1 MTKGLIQKMAR
12 EKKNGRFL
20 NCYVQ
25 QDIYDRLS
33 LYSKETMIPKTAIV
47 ERALEEY
54 LKAKC
59 NSENEQTE

>member
-1 MTKGLIQKMAR
+1 MAR

-20 NCYVQ
+20 NCYVR

-33 LYSKETMIPKTAIV
+33 LYSKETMTPKTAIV

-54 LKAKC
+54 LRANDNTLKTSTNRKD
-59 NSENEQTE
+59 

>member
-1 MTKGLIQKMAR
+1 MAR

-25 QDIYDRLS
+25 QEIYDRLS

-54 LKAKC
+54 LRKQSRTQK
-59 NSENEQTE
+59 ENDNG